1 MYAMTVDHNR
11 SLNWTEVPDPA
22 MGSEEVL
29 VRIHATALN
38 RADLLQRRGMYPP
51 PPGAPEWMGLEIA
64 GVVDQVGEDAA
75 RRSHWRPGDRVC
87 ALLAG
92 GGYAEKVVVRPEVL
106 LPVPKGLS
114 MEEAASLP
122 EVFATSYLNLFMEA
136 ELKAGESILIHAG
149 ASGVGIAA
157 IQLAK
162 AFGVRV
168 LTTVGSI
175 EKAEAIRSLRP
186 DIIIERTFADVGA
199 VLDQEAVEGRP
210 VNVVLDCVGGTELG
224 EHMVKLARG
233 GRWILIGTLGGD
245 QTQISLWPL
254 LTRGLKLIGST
265 LRSRPLE
272 AKAHI
277 IREMTNSVWP
287 KIETGE
293 IRPVVYRVLPI
304 SRAEEAHEILER
316 RENVGKVVLT
326 IQS

>member
-1 MYAMTVDHNR
+1 MYAMTVDRQMN
-11 SLNWTEVPDPA
+11 LKWMEVPDPV
-22 MGSEEVL
+22 MGSEEIL
-29 VRIHATALN
+29 VHVHATALN
-38 RADLLQRRGMYPP
+38 RADLLQRRGLYPP
-51 PPGAPEWMGLEIA
+51 PSGAPEWMGLEIA
-64 GVVDQVGEDAA
+64 GVVAKVGEDAA
-75 RRSHWRPGDRVC
+75 RKFHWRPGDRVC

-122 EVFATSYLNLFMEA
+122 EVFATSYLNLFIEA

-168 LTTVGSI
+168 LTTVGNSQ
-175 EKAEAIRSLRP
+175 KSEAIRSLRP
-186 DIIIERTFADVGA
+186 DIIIDRTSTDVAA
-199 VLDQEAVEGRP
+199 VLDQEAAEGRP
-210 VNVVLDCVGGTELG
+210 VNVVLDCVGGNELG
-224 EHMVKLARG
+224 EHMVKLAKG

-272 AKAHI
+272 AKALI
-277 IREMTNSVWP
+277 IREMTNRVWP
-287 KIETGE
+287 RIESGE
-293 IRPVVYRVLPI
+293 IRPVIYRVLPI
-304 SRAEEAHEILER
+304 SRAEEAHDILER

-326 IQS
+326 IRS